1 MLVENKGP
9 ERMDLKNDFI
19 ILKLETCTLLVAL
32 VCHFLFILQRVLIWC
47 LSNLYVI
54 HS

>member
-9 ERMDLKNDFI
+9 EQIEDEI
-19 ILKLETCTLLVAL
+19 VLKLAPCTLPVAL
-32 VCHFLFILQRVLIWC
+32 MYRFIFILQRVLIWC